1 MSCGPSPL
9 TFRLLDGYTGWDAV
23 DRTGISGVDGTA
35 GITLAPLVP
44 GALNPADLLKHFPPP
59 WLARGCGRCAWY
71 LVTPAPRSLLLVRDG
86 CHLSFCPV
94 EACEGHPLTFTA
106 ATAVAARSRFVAVSD
121 AGAGEVLVF
130 AASGRRLV
138 AQIASPRPG
147 GLAIAPWREVLVVEA
162 GSDRLWRYTLDGRS
176 LGRFQAPL
184 PAGVERVAAGVIPP
198 RGKRSC
204 RGAVWVVTNVNGALR
219 LWRARRRDRA
229 FRPIGT
235 GTFAQSLPA
244 TGLTTFSADGFCVL
258 DRTAA
263 GAEIE
268 RCYGRDGC
276 PPAAPMPPVA
286 QPAREPRGQL
296 LSGAIDSGQ
305 PRCRWHRVR
314 IDADVPV
321 GTTVSVSVAASDE
334 ETPVPQGAVP
344 PPSIWSTF
352 PAGTPHPDD
361 WQEIAGNVSDAL
373 VVQPPGRYL
382 FVRVR
387 LTGDGRTTPT
397 VRRIRLDF
405 PRSTS
410 LEYLPPIYREDPDAE
425 DFTERFLSRFDAS
438 LEQLDDHIRRFPAL
452 LDGAGVPDEVLPWL
466 GALVDLAFDPAWD
479 ASRRRTLLRAVPR
492 LFRNRGTVAG
502 LRHVLRLVFDV
513 DAAIDEWAP
522 HRPWGAAGRASL
534 GAVRLFGRARARF
547 KLSASA
553 LGAAPLRSYGDPD
566 RDPHAQIA
574 FRFRVLLPPPAATAG
589 RNRARLIRDATR
601 LVDAQKPAHTQAT
614 IHMGG
619 RGFLVGQWGSAGV
632 DTVLVPLEAPVLGA
646 SGNVRL
652 RRGSILWGRA
662 SGSPGTFAVG
672 VTSAAG
678 ITTVAN

>member
-9 TFRLLDGYTGWDAV
+9 TFRLLDGYTGWEAEDS
-23 DRTGISGVDGTA
+23 TGLAGVDGTA
-35 GITLAPLVP
+35 GITLATLAP
-44 GALNPADLLKHFPPP
+44 GALHPADLLKHFPPS
-59 WLARGCGRCAWY
+59 WLARGCGRCTWY

-94 EACEGHPLTFTA
+94 EACEGRPLTFMA
-106 ATAVAARSRFVAVSD
+106 ATAVAARSRFVAVAD
-121 AGAGEVLVF
+121 AGAGEVVVF
-130 AASGRRLV
+130 AASGRRL
-138 AQIASPRPG
+138 IARIRSLRPG
-147 GLAIAPWREVLVVEA
+147 PLAIAPWREVLVVEN
-162 GSDRLWRYTLDGRS
+162 GSDRLWRYTLDGRP
-176 LGRFQAPL
+176 LGRFRAPL
-184 PAGVERVAAGVIPP
+184 PARVERVAAGIIPA
-198 RGKRSC
+198 RGKTRC
-204 RGAVWVVTNVNGALR
+204 RGAVWVVTNENGALR
-219 LWRARRRDRA
+219 LWRARRCERRFREVGAGTLARA
-229 FRPIGT
+229 LI
-235 GTFAQSLPA
+235 A
-244 TGLTTFSADGFCVL
+244 TGLTTVSADGFCVL
-258 DRTAA
+258 DRTAD
-263 GAEIE
+263 GAEVE

-276 PPAAPMPPVA
+276 PPSAPIPPLQ
-286 QPAREPRGQL
+286 QPARERLGQL
-296 LSGAIDSGQ
+296 LTGALDSGQ

-321 GTTVSVSVAASDE
+321 GTSVSVSVATSDE
-334 ETPVPQGAVP
+334 EAPVPQGAVP
-344 PPSIWSTF
+344 GSSIWSVF

-361 WQEIAGNVSDAL
+361 WQDISSGVSDAL

-387 LTGDGRTTPT
+387 LTGDGSSTPT

-410 LEYLPPIYREDPDAE
+410 LEYLPPVYREDPNAE
-425 DFTERFLSRFDAS
+425 DFTERFLSRYDAS
-438 LEQLDDHIRRFPAL
+438 VEQLDDHIRRFPAL

-466 GALVDLAFDPAWD
+466 GALLDLALDPGWA
-479 ASRRRTLLRAVPR
+479 AARRRALLRAAPG
-492 LFRNRGTVAG
+492 LFRKRGTVEG
-502 LRHVLRLVFDV
+502 LRDVLRLVFDV
-513 DAAIDEWAP
+513 DAAIAEGAP
-522 HRPWGAAGRASL
+522 QRPWGAAGRASL

-566 RDPHAQIA
+566 RDPHAQVA
-574 FRFRVLLPPPAATAG
+574 FRFRVLLPPPVAASG
-589 RNRARLIRDATR
+589 PNRARLIRDATR
-601 LVDAQKPAHTQAT
+601 LVDAQKPAHTLAT
-614 IHMGG
+614 VHMGG
-619 RGFLVGQWGSAGV
+619 RGFLVGVWGSAGV
-632 DTVLVPLEAPVLGA
+632 DSALVPLEAPVLGA